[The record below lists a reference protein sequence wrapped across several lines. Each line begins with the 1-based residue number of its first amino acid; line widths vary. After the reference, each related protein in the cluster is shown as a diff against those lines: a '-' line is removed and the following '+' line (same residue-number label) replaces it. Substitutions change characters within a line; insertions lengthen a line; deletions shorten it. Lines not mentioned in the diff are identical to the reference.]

1 MGDEAAEQ
9 YRKLFL
15 EEQTRNELDRKAIQE
30 EYKRSVP
37 KDYSPEDI
45 KEKVRELMAEAFASL
60 KELITSAEK
69 ESVRFAASKYVFDIG
84 IGQVKITDENDPD
97 KALVDLLKG
106 LADPKA
112 KDDSAAE
119 KNNTATN

>member
-15 EEQTRNELDRKAIQE
+15 EEQTRNELDRKAIME

-45 KEKVRELMAEAFASL
+45 KEKIRELMAEAFATMKRL
-60 KELITSAEK
+60 MTAEK
-69 ESVRFAASKYVFDIG
+69 ESVQFAAAKYVFDIG
-84 IGQVKITDENDPD
+84 IGQVKISDENDPD
-97 KALVDLLKG
+97 KALVDLLKQ
-106 LADPKA
+106 LNDPKA
-112 KDDSAAE
+112 KDDSTAD
-119 KNNTATN
+119 NTATN